1 MSLMHHDANMR
12 TTVTLDKDVEQLLR
26 GAMHRSRRSFKEALN
41 GAVRAGLG
49 ARPVQARRA
58 RFVVKA
64 RPLGLRAG
72 MDPAGLNQLADDLE
86 TDGVMAKACREE
98 RA

>member
-1 MSLMHHDANMR
+1 M
-12 TTVTLDKDVEQLLR
+12 LR
-26 GAMHRSRRSFKEALN
+26 GAMHRSRQSFKATLN
-41 GAVRAGLG
+41 GVLRAGL
-49 ARPVQARRA
+49 AAKPAPTRRA

-72 MDPAGLNQLADDLE
+72 IDPASLNKLADDLE
-86 TDGVMAKACREE
+86 TDGVMAKARRTE